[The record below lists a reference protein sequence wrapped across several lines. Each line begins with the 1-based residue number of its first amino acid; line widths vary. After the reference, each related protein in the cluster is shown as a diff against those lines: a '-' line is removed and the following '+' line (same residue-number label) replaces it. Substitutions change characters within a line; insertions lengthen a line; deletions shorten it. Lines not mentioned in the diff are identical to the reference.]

1 MRANLDYFCVHEN
14 RTSTLDSLQG
24 RCRVIRVGNRPE
36 LDDLLE
42 APNVKATLTALLGE
56 NYMVDSDRGSNFTVP
71 GRKANTDWH
80 RDGND
85 VCPMMAPYIRAAST

>member
-1 MRANLDYFCVHEN
+1 M
-14 RTSTLDSLQG
+14 
-24 RCRVIRVGNRPE
+24 GN
-36 LDDLLE
+36 
-42 APNVKATLTALLGE
+42 AAQATLTALLGE

-85 VCPMMAPYIRAAST
+85 KRRHHHPRMLMGLYCEPKPAADAPLRLSPFV